1 MCKLLMF
8 AETILTRSMF
18 LFVFVAC
25 RRRNVVYR
33 CFYQDHGVE
42 VIQTVNEE
50 TVLQSLN
57 TSLATDSEVNHGNS
71 QVDGEALRSS
81 AEAEVLLPTL
91 QVRLTSSNESR
102 RTWVCPR

>member
-1 MCKLLMF
+1 MF

-91 QVRLTSSNESR
+91 QVRLTSSNASR